1 MPRVSRPILAVLLIL
16 LASCAEPTDPVAVAD
31 IRQSATITNGPTSP
45 GPIVLRGQDDEFIF
59 LVPDLADGLT
69 ASIGTPDLFSAW
81 CDPFAP
87 VTVVPYDF
95 QSLSKPNGQIG
106 ELLKADALPVII
118 YGVGTVEF
126 CPDLDGAP
134 VVATGTARFVEN
146 DRDFADPP
154 SFGYRATGTVT
165 FTAGGTA
172 NFTGTVKWVT
182 TGSGQ
187 VRVRSNVILTPTLG
201 GR

>member
-1 MPRVSRPILAVLLIL
+1 MSRVGRPLIAVLLAVLP
-16 LASCAEPTDPVAVAD
+16 SCTDSPDPVAVAGVEP
-31 IRQSATITNGPTSP
+31 SAAITNGPSSP

-59 LVPDLADGLT
+59 LVPDLEDGLT
-69 ASIGTPDLFSAW
+69 ASIGTPDLFAAW
-81 CDPFAP
+81 CDPTAP

-95 QSLSKPNGQIG
+95 QSIDKPNGQLG
-106 ELLKADALPVII
+106 ELLKSDALPVII

-126 CPDLDGAP
+126 CPDLATAP

-146 DRDFADPP
+146 DHDFADPP

-165 FTAGGTA
+165 FTTGGTA
-172 NFTGTVKWVT
+172 HFTGTVRWVT

-187 VRVRSNVILTPTLG
+187 VRVRSNVVLTPVLG
-201 GR
+201 GH